1 MFIYIHNGTQSS
13 LQARPALGGNEHT
26 DGVTGNLDGTRETR
40 SCARTYL
47 QSTQYN
53 PTPGLD
59 KNIYQTGMRA
69 SAQVVPRLALLSTSQ
84 PSAPRLPK
92 SYHNSSHP
100 CSLESLA
107 RSPVRNV
114 RTRRACL
121 SAGHVDATPSPTRAT
136 ALSAKDIDIGS
147 RAGHGT
153 SDTANRQ
160 TRDRDTRR
168 WRARR
173 GSVLFFT
180 KSAMFSF
187 IMRCEVVLLAW

>member
-1 MFIYIHNGTQSS
+1 LCTNVFTKHTVQS
-13 LQARPALGGNEHT
+13 N
-26 DGVTGNLDGTRETR
+26 
-40 SCARTYL
+40 
-47 QSTQYN
+47 
-53 PTPGLD
+53 
-59 KNIYQTGMRA
+59 
-69 SAQVVPRLALLSTSQ
+69 PRLGQEYISNRNAGKCPSLPSFGPFSQ
-84 PSAPRLPK
+84 PLNPPPPPIPQPPNSRK
-92 SYHNSSHP
+92 GYHNSSHP
-100 CSLESLA
+100 CSLEGLA

>member
-1 MFIYIHNGTQSS
+1 LCTNVFTKHTVQS
-13 LQARPALGGNEHT
+13 N
-26 DGVTGNLDGTRETR
+26 
-40 SCARTYL
+40 
-47 QSTQYN
+47 
-53 PTPGLD
+53 
-59 KNIYQTGMRA
+59 
-69 SAQVVPRLALLSTSQ
+69 PRLGQEYISNRNAGKCPSRPSFGPFSQ
-84 PSAPRLPK
+84 PLNPPPPDSRK
-92 SYHNSSHP
+92 GYHNSSHP

-107 RSPVRNV
+107 RSPGRNV

-153 SDTANRQ
+153 SDTADRQ

-173 GSVLFFT
+173 GSVLF
-180 KSAMFSF
+180 SSNQQMFSF
-187 IMRCEVVLLAW
+187 IMRFEVVLLTW